1 MSRKWERMVKKNTK
15 TINKSRI
22 KHGKETISQ
31 ASSSDGAVT
40 IKGRN
45 WTLSL
50 LLFFVGIFCFITFRN
65 TSQEDNLYWITG
77 GSYVLLSIFM
87 FFVRRPHLKIGKDY
101 LGTRR
106 FTGDKRVKAADIK
119 DIALSKDSVT
129 ISFNSGKGKWAFT
142 KFYHLMNIEETSLK
156 LKEFAANHA
165 VALRV
170 DK

>member
-15 TINKSRI
+15 LINKSRV
-22 KHGKETISQ
+22 KQGKETISQ
-31 ASSSDGAVT
+31 AASSDGSIT

-50 LLFFVGIFCFITFRN
+50 LLFCVGVFCFITFRN

-77 GSYVLLSIFM
+77 GSYILLSVFM

-106 FTGDKRVKAADIK
+106 FTGDKRMKAAEIK
-119 DIALSKDSVT
+119 EIALSNDTVT
-129 ISFNSGKGKWAFT
+129 VSFNSVKGKWVFT
-142 KFYHLMNIEETSLK
+142 RFYHRMDITEISEK
-156 LKEFAANHA
+156 LKEFAANNE
-165 VALRV
+165 VTL
-170 DK
+170 KINK